1 MSEYT
6 NLVTKN
12 KTFVEFKDFLLESN
26 VIGTSLGFMVASS
39 VLDLSRTG
47 VREVLLP
54 LVHGIR
60 HTSAPSIDVD
70 EIAESF
76 VSFLISMFLVF
87 FIIKVGG
94 FQQKSIPMVLAGG
107 AGGLA

>member
-6 NLVTKN
+6 SLVTKN
-12 KTFVEFKDFLLESN
+12 KTFLEFRDFLVESN

-47 VREVLLP
+47 IREILMP
-54 LVHGIR
+54 LVHSIR
-60 HTSAPSIDVD
+60 HTSIPRFEWD
-70 EIAESF
+70 EVAEST

-87 FIIKVGG
+87 FIIKVFN
-94 FQQKSIPMVLAGG
+94 FQQKSIPMVLAVG
-107 AGGLA
+107 AGGMM